1 MRARVTFATA
11 ALLALLSGP
20 ALAEPRWLG
29 CKFNDTSGKPQ
40 TFAMVFDDIR
50 GTASLL
56 DGAALVD
63 GAQTSINFQSL
74 RTRFPQYNVTYSRND
89 GTLSISPTGGLGGIL
104 TGECR
109 RIAPPPGAPK
119 PQ

>member
-1 MRARVTFATA
+1 MRARATLATA

-29 CKFNDTSGKPQ
+29 CKFNDTNGKPQ
-40 TFAMVFDDIR
+40 TFVMVFDDIR
-50 GTASLL
+50 GTAALL

-89 GTLSISPTGGLGGIL
+89 GSLSVSKTGGLGGIL

-109 RIAPPPGAPK
+109 RIPPPQGAPQ
-119 PQ
+119 PR

>member
-1 MRARVTFATA
+1 MRARATLATA

-29 CKFNDTSGKPQ
+29 CKFTDTSGKPQ

-50 GTASLL
+50 GTAALL

-63 GAQTSINFQSL
+63 GAQTSITFQAL

-89 GTLSISPTGGLGGIL
+89 GTLSVSLTGGLGGIL

-109 RIAPPPGAPK
+109 RIAPPPGAPQ
-119 PQ
+119 PR